1 MKEAMPEYLSK
12 CYAVALAALTPM
24 LAPMLALTLAGC
36 GSPDGEPGARV
47 EAGTTLNYGSFG
59 TTADLDCGQGN
70 SLTVAGSNNTLKVSG
85 ACASVRVSGADNTI
99 TLQQVDGELAVPG
112 LNNTVTYKAGEP
124 AVEDSGSGNR
134 VGRG

>member
-1 MKEAMPEYLSK
+1 MKEAMPEYLPK
-12 CYAVALAALTPM
+12 RYAMTLAALTTM

-47 EAGTTLNYGSFG
+47 EAGSTLNYGSFG

-99 TLQQVDGELAVPG
+99 TLQQVDVELAVPG

>member
-1 MKEAMPEYLSK
+1 MKDAMPEHLPKY
-12 CYAVALAALTPM
+12 YTAALAAWT
-24 LAPMLALTLAGC
+24 PMLALTLAGC
-36 GSPDGEPGARV
+36 GSPDSEPGARV
-47 EAGTTLNYGSFG
+47 EAGSTLNYGSFG

-70 SLTVAGSNNTLKVSG
+70 SLTVAGSNNTLKVTG
-85 ACASVRVSGADNTI
+85 ACASVRVSGADNII

-112 LNNTVTYKAGEP
+112 LNNTVTYTAGEP

>member
-1 MKEAMPEYLSK
+1 MKETMPKHLPKY
-12 CYAVALAALTPM
+12 YAAALAAWT
-24 LAPMLALTLAGC
+24 PMLALTLAGC

-47 EAGTTLNYGSFG
+47 EGGSTLNYGSFG

-70 SLTVAGSNNTLKVSG
+70 SLTVAGSNNTLKVAG

-99 TLQQVDGELAVPG
+99 TLQRVDGELAVPG
-112 LNNTVTYKAGEP
+112 LNNTVTYQAGEP

>member
-1 MKEAMPEYLSK
+1 MKEAMPEHLPKY
-12 CYAVALAALTPM
+12 YVAALAAWTPM
-24 LAPMLALTLAGC
+24 LALMLAGC

-47 EAGTTLNYGSFG
+47 EGGSTLNYGSFG

-70 SLTVAGSNNTLKVSG
+70 SLTVAGSNNTLKVAG

-124 AVEDSGSGNR
+124 AVEDSGLGNR

>member
-1 MKEAMPEYLSK
+1 MKEAMPEYLPK
-12 CYAVALAALTPM
+12 CCPKYYAAALAVWT
-24 LAPMLALTLAGC
+24 PMLALTLAGC
-36 GSPDGEPGARV
+36 GSPDDEPGARV
-47 EAGTTLNYGSFG
+47 EAGSTLNYGSFG

-70 SLTVAGSNNTLKVSG
+70 SLTVAGSNNTLKVAG
-85 ACASVRVSGADNTI
+85 ACAWVRVSGADNTI

-124 AVEDSGSGNR
+124 AIEDSGSGNR

>member
-1 MKEAMPEYLSK
+1 MKEVMPEYPPK
-12 CYAVALAALTPM
+12 YHPKYYAAALAVCT
-24 LAPMLALTLAGC
+24 PMLALTLAGC

-47 EAGTTLNYGSFG
+47 EAGSTLNYGSFG

-70 SLTVAGSNNTLKVSG
+70 SLKVAG
-85 ACASVRVSGADNTI
+85 ACAWVRVSGADNTI

-112 LNNTVTYKAGEP
+112 LNNTVTYKAGDP

>member
-1 MKEAMPEYLSK
+1 MKEAMPKYTPDY
-12 CYAVALAALTPM
+12 YAAALAAWT
-24 LAPMLALTLAGC
+24 PMLALTLAGC

-47 EAGTTLNYGSFG
+47 QGSTLNYGSFG

-70 SLTVAGSNNTLKVSG
+70 SLTVAGSNNTLTVAG
-85 ACASVRVSGADNTI
+85 ACTSVRVSGADNTI
-99 TLQQVDGELAVPG
+99 TLQRVDGELAVPG
-112 LNNTVTYKAGEP
+112 LNNTVTYQAGEP